1 MAAGCVVAVGVA
13 GCGGMGGK
21 TSNESIAAAQAVA
34 ATPPTVTF
42 AQADLDGDARITPR
56 EFALWRK
63 SEAGAA
69 AAAAGGSSADDAF
82 FAADTNVNGV
92 LTLDEWQAMMAAPSA
107 ARGGPRT
114 ITPPVA
120 PRPR

>member
-1 MAAGCVVAVGVA
+1 MAAASVVAVGAA
-13 GCGGMGGK
+13 GCAGMGGK
-21 TSNESIAAAQAVA
+21 TSNQSIAAAQAVA

-42 AQADLDGDARITPR
+42 AQADLDGDARITPH
-56 EFALWRK
+56 EFDLWRK

-69 AAAAGGSSADDAF
+69 AAAGGSSADGAF

-114 ITPPVA
+114 ITPPIA